1 MKDVLVYI
9 ISSIVE
15 NPKKVKVEELEED
28 SILNYTITLA
38 KEDMGRVIGKE
49 GKVIKAIRNIMK
61 IPANK
66 KNKRINIS
74 LKEDSENS

>member
-1 MKDVLVYI
+1 MKDILAYI
-9 ISSIVE
+9 VSSIVE
-15 NPKKVKVEELEED
+15 NPKKVKVEESEEENM
-28 SILNYTITLA
+28 LNYTISLA

-74 LKEDSENS
+74 LQETPENA

>member
-1 MKDVLVYI
+1 MENILVYI

-15 NPKKVKVEELEED
+15 NPKKVKVEESEED
-28 SILNYTITLA
+28 SILNYTISLA

-74 LKEDSENS
+74 LIENSPNS